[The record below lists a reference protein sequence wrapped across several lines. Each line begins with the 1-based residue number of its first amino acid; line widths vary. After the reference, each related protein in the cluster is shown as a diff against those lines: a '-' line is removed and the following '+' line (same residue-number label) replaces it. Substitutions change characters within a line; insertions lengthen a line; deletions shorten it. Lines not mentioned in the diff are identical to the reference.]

1 MQPTTAKK
9 TPRLESLTFLRF
21 IAAAVVVI
29 YHFGRDTQLFKSL
42 PVALT
47 SGPIMVTFF
56 FVLSGFVISVSHY
69 NRAVCTSDFYRNR
82 FFRIAPIYFIAL
94 IWVCAY
100 QPTGLTT
107 TSLALSATFLQSW
120 IPPYP
125 LSLNSPGWSISV
137 EAFFYAISPALLL
150 LINKEKKRSWISW
163 VASALLIWMLTQSI
177 LSALLAPE
185 FYKGF
190 KTFSHD
196 LINYFPASHLC
207 SFLLGFAGGVAYSQ
221 NNLESKKIQA
231 YGAVFFLVTLAI
243 IGFAI
248 QNQQS
253 IERTLGSRIA
263 FGSSFF
269 ALLFLP
275 AIYFCAVGDVFLRK
289 ILATPF
295 LVLLGEA
302 SYSLYI
308 LQKPTYIAF
317 TKATSNIPT
326 QSSDIKFIA
335 YFITLTT
342 ISIICYLI
350 IEKPLTNLL
359 KRSKKTLLVTE
370 ENKEHQTI
378 QQR

>member
-1 MQPTTAKK
+1 MQLTTAKK

-42 PVALT
+42 PAALT

-69 NRAVCTSDFYRNR
+69 NRAVCPSDFYRNR
-82 FFRIAPIYFIAL
+82 FSRIAPIYFIAL
-94 IWVCAY
+94 IWACAY
-100 QPTGLTT
+100 QPSGLTT
-107 TSLALSATFLQSW
+107 SLVLSATFLQSW

-150 LINKEKKRSWISW
+150 LINKDKKRSWISW
-163 VASALLIWMLTQSI
+163 LASALLIWILTQSI

-207 SFLLGFAGGVAYSQ
+207 SFLLGFSGGVAYSQ
-221 NNLESKKIQA
+221 NHLESKKTQA
-231 YGAVFFLVTLAI
+231 YSAVFFLITLAI
-243 IGFAI
+243 IGIAI

-253 IERTLGSRIA
+253 IERILGSRIA

-317 TKATSNIPT
+317 TKATSNILT
-326 QSSDIKFIA
+326 QNSDIKFLA

-342 ISIICYLI
+342 ISIICYLT

-359 KRSKKTLLVTE
+359 KRNKKISLETE